1 MGSAQVTGPGEAM
14 ELNVMPA
21 IDGVFR
27 VVLDG
32 APMGYVVEVGRV
44 FVTLRGPVYNTSI
57 EVGQS
62 LDFEA
67 AVRLLVR
74 ENVAS
79 RVGG

>member
-1 MGSAQVTGPGEAM
+1 M
-14 ELNVMPA
+14 ELNVVPA

-27 VVLDG
+27 VMVDG
-32 APMGYVVEVGRV
+32 VPEGYVVEVGRV

-67 AVRLLVR
+67 AVRLLAR
-74 ENVAS
+74 EKLAS

>member
-1 MGSAQVTGPGEAM
+1 M
-14 ELNVMPA
+14 ELNVVPA

-27 VVLDG
+27 VVIDG
-32 APMGYVVEVGRV
+32 MPAGYVVEVGRV
-44 FVTLRGPVYNTSI
+44 FVTLSGPVYNTSV

-67 AVRLLVR
+67 AVRLLAR
-74 ENVAS
+74 EKLAS